1 MKEAE
6 NIKKNKTK
14 NPPLIVYSYAYI
26 VICLG
31 YGK

>member
-1 MKEAE
+1 MKEAG
-6 NIKKNKTK
+6 NIKKKTK